1 MTIVQQRE
9 ASSFILLDLA
19 DFLAINLPGLWT
31 AIETQTPPATPEAA
45 RLYTLLAIAVDDVST
60 TSWRAAL
67 RAVWS
72 QAARITG
79 ENATPPTVAF
89 NLLKT
94 PLDPDDLN
102 DRLAAAL
109 REAPQPVQSELALTP
124 IAKIDPRPETRYVVR
139 CVFRRPNCGAL
150 QPDVVGDPS
159 EPFTIASFFDFD
171 APARPIRITMPFDTS
186 PAGLRK
192 FRKNVSFQISD
203 GLRKQMESVTDL
215 KKVLDGDVGSAQGI
229 DLGVLCS
236 FSIPIITICA
246 LIVLIIFINLLNI
259 VFWWLPFFRICLPI
273 KLKAK

>member
-1 MTIVQQRE
+1 
-9 ASSFILLDLA
+9 
-19 DFLAINLPGLWT
+19 
-31 AIETQTPPATPEAA
+31 
-45 RLYTLLAIAVDDVST
+45 
-60 TSWRAAL
+60 
-67 RAVWS
+67 
-72 QAARITG
+72 
-79 ENATPPTVAF
+79 
-89 NLLKT
+89 
-94 PLDPDDLN
+94 
-102 DRLAAAL
+102 
-109 REAPQPVQSELALTP
+109 
-124 IAKIDPRPETRYVVR
+124 
-139 CVFRRPNCGAL
+139 
-150 QPDVVGDPS
+150 
-159 EPFTIASFFDFD
+159 
-171 APARPIRITMPFDTS
+171 MPFDTS